1 MKMKKIKK
9 SDVLLKLTN
18 IRFIALS
25 DICCVNRG
33 ILYSLNRGSGLNYSV
48 STLEI
53 LAIRLYFSLQI

>member
-18 IRFIALS
+18 ICFIALS
-25 DICCVNRG
+25 DICCVNTG